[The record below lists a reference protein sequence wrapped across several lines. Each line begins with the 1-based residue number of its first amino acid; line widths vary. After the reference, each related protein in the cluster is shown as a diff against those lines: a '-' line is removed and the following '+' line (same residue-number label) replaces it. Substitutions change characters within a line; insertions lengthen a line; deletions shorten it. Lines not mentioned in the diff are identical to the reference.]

1 MCGICGKLNFNKDKV
16 VEKDLIKSMCDTLVH
31 RGPDDE
37 GYYTNKNIGLGMRRL
52 SIIDINTGHQP
63 ISNEDEK
70 IWIVFNGEIYN
81 YRILRSELEN
91 RGHRFKTN
99 SDTEAIIHLYEDYGV
114 DCLKHLRGMFAFAIW
129 DTESE
134 RLFLARDR
142 VGKKPLVY
150 ATVNN
155 SIIFASELKAIIQE
169 YAVNKEIDLDALDQY
184 LTFQFV
190 PAPYTI
196 LKGIKKLP
204 PASYL
209 ICEKG
214 NISVKRYW
222 ELDFNNKI
230 IMSEDEYA
238 EGILKELEE
247 AVKLRMISDV
257 PIGALLSGGVD
268 SSAVVAIMARFS
280 DKPIKT
286 FSIGFEEKE
295 YSELKY
301 AKIVGERFNTE
312 HHEFIVKPDIM
323 EILPELAWYYDEPFA
338 DKSAVPSYYI
348 SKMTREYVKAALNG
362 DGGDEA
368 FAGYNRYAHNSIDIA
383 GLLLTKDI
391 SNLLSRYTMNNYL
404 KISDKSALI
413 SKIIRKI
420 ANNIFPASRSIV
432 FPEFFNG
439 REKYNLYK
447 PNIRNNLSNSI
458 SDKINELLDG
468 CLKVD
473 EIIDRMVC
481 IDFRHYLSGDLLVKM
496 DIASMANS
504 LEMRSPFLDHKL
516 LEFSMNIPCLFKMK
530 NGVRKYILK
539 RALSD
544 ILPDEILNRNKMG
557 FSIPLIYWFRNELK
571 GFAYQTIL
579 DNSEGIKQFFNLNY
593 VKQLLD
599 EHASGRKNHS
609 LRIWSLIIFE
619 MWYRKFMKGKI
630 KEI

>member
-16 VEKDLIKSMCDTLVH
+16 VEKGLIKGMCDTLIH

-37 GYYTNKNIGLGMRRL
+37 GYYINKNIGLGMRRL

-63 ISNEDEK
+63 ISNENEK

-81 YRILRSELEN
+81 YRLLREDLEK

-99 SDTEAIIHLYEDYGV
+99 SDTEAILHLYEDNGA
-114 DCLKHLRGMFAFAIW
+114 DCLKYLRGMFAFAIW
-129 DTESE
+129 DTEKE

-150 ATVNN
+150 AIINN
-155 SIIFASELKAIIQE
+155 SVIFASELKAIIQDD
-169 YAVNKEIDLDALDQY
+169 AVNKELDLDALDQY
-184 LTFQFV
+184 LSFQFV

-196 LKGIKKLP
+196 FKGVKKLP

-214 NISVKRYW
+214 NISIKRYW

-230 IMSEDEYA
+230 IVSEDEYA
-238 EGILKELEE
+238 ERILKELEE
-247 AVKLRMISDV
+247 AVKLRMTSDV

-268 SSAVVAIMARFS
+268 SSAVVGMMARLS
-280 DKPIKT
+280 GRPIKT
-286 FSIGFEEKE
+286 FSIGFEEEE

-301 AKIVGERFNTE
+301 ASIVAKQFKTE

-348 SKMTREYVKAALNG
+348 AKEAGKHVKVVLIG

-368 FAGYNRYAHNSIDIA
+368 FAGYERYNQGNNAASLLPSSIRGQLIRQA
-383 GLLLTKDI
+383 I
-391 SNLLSRYTMNNYL
+391 NNYF
-404 KISDKSALI
+404 
-413 SKIIRKI
+413 KI
-420 ANNIFPASRSIV
+420 ADSSKVVSKMMKKIALNLFTVSRSII
-432 FPEFFNG
+432 FPEFFSG
-439 REKYNLYK
+439 RDKYNLY
-447 PNIRNNLSNSI
+447 NHNTREALNNSI
-458 SDKINELLDG
+458 SNKIDELLEGAADI
-468 CLKVD
+468 K
-473 EIIDRMVC
+473 EPIDAMVN
-481 IDFRHYLSGDLLVKM
+481 IDFKHYLSDDLLVKM

-504 LEMRSPFLDHKL
+504 IEARSPFLDHKL
-516 LEFSMNIPCLFKMK
+516 LEFSMNIPCSFKIK

-599 EHASGRKNHS
+599 EHVSGRKNHAQ
-609 LRIWSLIIFE
+609 RIWALIVFE
-619 MWYRKFMKGKI
+619 MWYRRFMKGNIRKA
-630 KEI
+630 

>member
-1 MCGICGKLNFNKDKV
+1 MCGICGKLNLNKDKI
-16 VEKDLIKSMCDTLVH
+16 VEKGLIKSMCDTLVH

-37 GYYTNKNIGLGMRRL
+37 GYYINKNIGLGMRRL

-81 YRILRSELEN
+81 YRLLREDLEKK
-91 RGHRFKTN
+91 GHRFKTN
-99 SDTEAIIHLYEDYGV
+99 SDTEVIIHLYEDYGA
-114 DCLKHLRGMFAFAIW
+114 DCLKYLRGMFAFAIW
-129 DTESE
+129 DTEKE

-150 ATVNN
+150 AIINN
-155 SIIFASELKAIIQE
+155 SVIFASELKAIIQDDT
-169 YAVNKEIDLDALDQY
+169 VNKELDLDALDQY
-184 LTFQFV
+184 LSFQFV

-196 LKGIKKLP
+196 FKGIKKLP

-214 NISVKRYW
+214 NISIKRYW

-230 IMSEDEYA
+230 IVSEDEYA
-238 EGILKELEE
+238 ERILKELEE

-268 SSAVVAIMARFS
+268 SSAVVAIIARLS

-286 FSIGFEEKE
+286 FSIGFEEEE

-301 AKIVGERFNTE
+301 AKIVAERFKTE
-312 HHEFIVKPDIM
+312 HHEFIVKPNII
-323 EILPELAWYYDEPFA
+323 EILPELSWYYDEPFA

-348 SKMTREYVKAALNG
+348 AKEAGKHVKVVLIG

-368 FAGYNRYAHNSIDIA
+368 FAGYERYNQGNNAASLLPSSIRGQLIRQA
-383 GLLLTKDI
+383 I
-391 SNLLSRYTMNNYL
+391 NNYF
-404 KISDKSALI
+404 KIADSSKVI
-413 SKIIRKI
+413 SKMMKKI
-420 ANNIFPASRSIV
+420 ALNLFTVSRSII
-432 FPEFFNG
+432 FPEFFSG
-439 REKYNLYK
+439 RDKYNLY
-447 PNIRNNLSNSI
+447 NHNTREALNNSI
-458 SDKINELLDG
+458 SNKIDELLEGVADI
-468 CLKVD
+468 K
-473 EIIDRMVC
+473 EPIDAMVN
-481 IDFRHYLSGDLLVKM
+481 IDFKHYLSGDLLVKM

-504 LEMRSPFLDHKL
+504 IEARSPFLDHKL
-516 LEFSMNIPCLFKMK
+516 LEFSMNIPCSFKIK

-557 FSIPLIYWFRNELK
+557 FSIPLIYWFRNGLK

-599 EHASGRKNHS
+599 EHVSGRKNHAQ
-609 LRIWSLIIFE
+609 RIWALIVFE
-619 MWYRKFMKGKI
+619 MWYRRFMKGNI
-630 KEI
+630 REI

>member
-16 VEKDLIKSMCDTLVH
+16 VEKGLIKSMCDTLIH

-37 GYYTNKNIGLGMRRL
+37 GYYINKNIGLGMRRL

-63 ISNEDEK
+63 ISNENEK

-81 YRILRSELEN
+81 YRLLREDLEK

-99 SDTEAIIHLYEDYGV
+99 SDTEAILHLYEDNGA
-114 DCLKHLRGMFAFAIW
+114 DCLKYLRGMFAFAIW
-129 DTESE
+129 DSEKE

-150 ATVNN
+150 AIINN
-155 SIIFASELKAIIQE
+155 SVIFASELKAIIQDD
-169 YAVNKEIDLDALDQY
+169 AVNKELDLDALDQY
-184 LTFQFV
+184 LSFQFV

-196 LKGIKKLP
+196 FKGIKKLP

-214 NISVKRYW
+214 NIQIKRYW

-230 IMSEDEYA
+230 IVSEDEYA
-238 EGILKELEE
+238 ERILKELEE
-247 AVKLRMISDV
+247 AVKLRMTSDV

-268 SSAVVAIMARFS
+268 SSAVVGMMARLS
-280 DKPIKT
+280 GRPIKT
-286 FSIGFEEKE
+286 FSIGFEEEE

-301 AKIVGERFNTE
+301 ASIVAKQFKTE

-323 EILPELAWYYDEPFA
+323 ETLPELAWYYDEPFA

-348 SKMTREYVKAALNG
+348 AKEAGKHVKVVLIG

-368 FAGYNRYAHNSIDIA
+368 FAGYERYNQGNNAASLLPSSIRGQLIRQA
-383 GLLLTKDI
+383 I
-391 SNLLSRYTMNNYL
+391 NNYF
-404 KISDKSALI
+404 KIADSSKVI
-413 SKIIRKI
+413 SKMMKKI
-420 ANNIFPASRSIV
+420 ALNLFTVSRSII

-439 REKYNLYK
+439 RDKYNLY
-447 PNIRNNLSNSI
+447 NHNTREALNNSI
-458 SDKINELLDG
+458 SNKIDELLEGAADI
-468 CLKVD
+468 K
-473 EIIDRMVC
+473 EPIDAMVN
-481 IDFRHYLSGDLLVKM
+481 IDFKHYLSGDLLVKM

-504 LEMRSPFLDHKL
+504 IEARSPFLDHKL
-516 LEFSMNIPCLFKMK
+516 LEFSMNIPCSFKIK

-579 DNSEGIKQFFNLNY
+579 NNSEGIKQFFNLNY

-599 EHASGRKNHS
+599 EHVSGRKNHAQ
-609 LRIWSLIIFE
+609 RIWALIVFE
-619 MWYRKFMKGKI
+619 MWYRRFMKGNIRKA
-630 KEI
+630 

>member
-16 VEKDLIKSMCDTLVH
+16 VEKGLIKGMCDTLIH

-37 GYYTNKNIGLGMRRL
+37 GYYINKNIGLGMRRL

-63 ISNEDEK
+63 ISNENEK

-81 YRILRSELEN
+81 YRLLREDLEK

-99 SDTEAIIHLYEDYGV
+99 SDTEAILHLYEDNGA
-114 DCLKHLRGMFAFAIW
+114 DCLKYLRGMFAFAIW
-129 DTESE
+129 DTEKE

-150 ATVNN
+150 AIINN
-155 SIIFASELKAIIQE
+155 SVIFASELKAIIQDD
-169 YAVNKEIDLDALDQY
+169 AVNKELDLDALDQY
-184 LTFQFV
+184 LSFQFV

-196 LKGIKKLP
+196 FKGVKKLP

-214 NISVKRYW
+214 NISIKRYW

-230 IMSEDEYA
+230 IVSEDEYA
-238 EGILKELEE
+238 ERILKELEE
-247 AVKLRMISDV
+247 AVKLRMTSDV

-268 SSAVVAIMARFS
+268 SSAVVGMMARLS
-280 DKPIKT
+280 GRPIKT
-286 FSIGFEEKE
+286 FSIGFEEEE

-301 AKIVGERFNTE
+301 ASIVAKQFKTE

-348 SKMTREYVKAALNG
+348 AKEAGKHVKVVLIG

-368 FAGYNRYAHNSIDIA
+368 FAGYERYNQGNNAASLLPSSIRGQLIRQA
-383 GLLLTKDI
+383 I
-391 SNLLSRYTMNNYL
+391 NNYF
-404 KISDKSALI
+404 
-413 SKIIRKI
+413 KI
-420 ANNIFPASRSIV
+420 ADSSKVVSKMMKKIALNLFTVSRSII
-432 FPEFFNG
+432 FPEFFSG
-439 REKYNLYK
+439 RDKYNLY
-447 PNIRNNLSNSI
+447 NHNTREALNNSI
-458 SDKINELLDG
+458 SNKIDELLEG
-468 CLKVD
+468 AANIK
-473 EIIDRMVC
+473 EPIDAMVN
-481 IDFRHYLSGDLLVKM
+481 IDFKHYLSDDLLVKM

-504 LEMRSPFLDHKL
+504 IEARSPFLDHKL
-516 LEFSMNIPCLFKMK
+516 LEFSMNIPCSFKIK

-599 EHASGRKNHS
+599 EHVSGRKNHAQ
-609 LRIWSLIIFE
+609 RIWALIVFE
-619 MWYRKFMKGKI
+619 MWYRRFMKGNIRKA
-630 KEI
+630 